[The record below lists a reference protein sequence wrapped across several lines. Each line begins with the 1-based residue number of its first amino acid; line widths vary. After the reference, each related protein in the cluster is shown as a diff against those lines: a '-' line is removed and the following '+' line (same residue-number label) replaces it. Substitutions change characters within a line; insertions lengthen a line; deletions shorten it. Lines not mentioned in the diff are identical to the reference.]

1 MKVRE
6 RERERKEKMYQECKK
21 VEMKKGQER
30 LEKSAVNIHARY

>member
-1 MKVRE
+1 MRVRE
-6 RERERKEKMYQECKK
+6 REREREGEMYQECKR